1 MKFYSEIT
9 HDLYDTVDALK
20 AAEQAIKKEEEKAAK
35 IFALADKIVDA
46 QLVCCEIA
54 TEIAKIT
61 GKDYVIP
68 EIIVSPEGNLTIGNE
83 TFIADEEDEDDG
95 DPIVTNNFPK
105 HPSPSKEFT
114 ITCNNSIVDDVL
126 LKEFFGLDFSKG
138 KTEVKEPIKVT
149 EKPIKV
155 TEKPNSTV
163 INGKKLSDDEV
174 LDMLDIL
181 RSL

>member
-9 HDLYDTVDALK
+9 HELYDTVDALK
-20 AAEQAIKKEEEKAAK
+20 AAEKIEENKKHEKVK
-35 IFALADKIVDA
+35 ALIDDLTDA

-61 GKDYVIP
+61 GKNYTIT
-68 EIIVSPEGNLTIGNE
+68 EIIVSPEGNLTIGDE
-83 TFIADEEDEDDG
+83 TFEVDGDDEEDQLV
-95 DPIVTNNFPK
+95 VTDT
-105 HPSPSKEFT
+105 PSSKRPFAPQEFT
-114 ITCNNSIVDDVL
+114 ITCNNSIVDDAL

-155 TEKPNSTV
+155 TEKPNSTI
-163 INGKKLSDDEV
+163 INGRKLSDDEV

>member
-9 HDLYDTVDALK
+9 HELYDTVDALK
-20 AAEQAIKKEEEKAAK
+20 AAEKNEENKKHEKVM
-35 IFALADKIVDA
+35 ALIEDLTDA

-61 GKDYVIP
+61 GKNYTIS
-68 EIIVSPEGNLTIGNE
+68 EIIVSPEGNLTIGDE
-83 TFIADEEDEDDG
+83 TFVADEDDEEDQ
-95 DPIVTNNFPK
+95 PIVTDT
-105 HPSPSKEFT
+105 PSSKRPFAPQEFT
-114 ITCNNSIVDDVL
+114 ITCNKPIVDDKL
-126 LKEFFGLDFSKG
+126 LKELFGIDFSKG

-149 EKPIKV
+149 
-155 TEKPNSTV
+155 TKPNSTV
-163 INGKKLSDDEV
+163 INGRKLSDDEV

>member
-9 HDLYDTVDALK
+9 HELYDTVYALK
-20 AAEQAIKKEEEKAAK
+20 AAEKIEENKKHEKVK
-35 IFALADKIVDA
+35 ALIDDLTDA

-61 GKDYVIP
+61 GKNYTIT
-68 EIIVSPEGNLTIGNE
+68 EIIVSPEGNLTIGDE
-83 TFIADEEDEDDG
+83 TFVTDEEDEDDG
-95 DPIVTNNFPK
+95 DPIVTNIFSPK

-114 ITCNNSIVDDVL
+114 ITCNNSIVDDAL
-126 LKEFFGLDFSKG
+126 LKEFFGIDFSKG
-138 KTEVKEPIKVT
+138 KTEVKEPIKVI

>member
-20 AAEQAIKKEEEKAAK
+20 AAEQAIEEEEKAAK

-68 EIIVSPEGNLTIGNE
+68 EIIVSPEGNLTVGNE
-83 TFIADEEDEDDG
+83 TFIADEEDEDGG

-114 ITCNNSIVDDVL
+114 ITCNNPIVDDTL

-138 KTEVKEPIKVT
+138 KTEVKEPIKVI

-155 TEKPNSTV
+155 IEKPNSTI